1 MANQNEV
8 ILQKDITDTVT
19 ERVTAMQSEG
29 LALPKN
35 YDYSNALKSAF
46 FTIEKVQDRNKQPA
60 LKVCDKSSVANSLL
74 NMVIQ
79 GLTPAKTQCYFV
91 VYGTELQLQRSY
103 FGTQAVLKRL
113 SNVKDIWAEVVH
125 EGDTFE
131 IGSDRGRTVVKE
143 FEPKFE
149 NQDNPIV
156 GTFAVIEKN
165 DGELVYTIMTKKEID
180 QSWSKTRS
188 GGKVQKEFPQ
198 EMAKRTVINRAAKAF
213 INTSDDSDLLT
224 QSINDTTSNEFE
236 EDNKP
241 RKQAEPVK
249 VQRLE
254 EKMNMQPKTEP
265 KQTEPVETPE
275 KEVEPEQEELFSV
288 PNFGR
293 EEGAEH
299 SDNSEEDYPF

>member
-1 MANQNEV
+1 MTNQNEV
-8 ILQKDITDTVT
+8 ILQKDITDSVT
-19 ERVTAMQSEG
+19 ERVTKMQSEG

-60 LKVCDKSSVANSLL
+60 LKVCDKSSIANSLL

-113 SNVKDIWAEVVH
+113 SNVKDIWSEVVH

-149 NQDNPIV
+149 NQDNKII
-156 GTFAVIEKN
+156 GAFAVIEKY
-165 DGELVYTIMTKKEID
+165 DGELIYTIMTKKEID

-198 EMAKRTVINRAAKAF
+198 EMAKRTVINRAAKTF

-236 EDNKP
+236 DEKP

-254 EKMNMQPKTEP
+254 EKMNMQQKIEP
-265 KQTEPVETPE
+265 KKAKPVEET
-275 KEVEPEQEELFSV
+275 KQEVEPEQEELFAV

-293 EEGAEH
+293 EEGVNHE
-299 SDNSEEDYPF
+299 DKEEDYPF

>member
-1 MANQNEV
+1 MTNQNEV
-8 ILQKDITDTVT
+8 ILQKDITDSVT
-19 ERVTAMQSEG
+19 ERVTKMQSEG

-60 LKVCDKSSVANSLL
+60 LKVCDKSSIANSLL

-113 SNVKDIWAEVVH
+113 SNVKDIWSEVVH

-149 NQDNPIV
+149 NQDNKII
-156 GTFAVIEKN
+156 GAFAVIEKY
-165 DGELVYTIMTKKEID
+165 DGELIYTIMTKKEID

-198 EMAKRTVINRAAKAF
+198 EMAKRTVINRAAKTF

-236 EDNKP
+236 DEKP

-254 EKMNMQPKTEP
+254 EKMNMQPKIEP
-265 KQTEPVETPE
+265 KKAKPVEET
-275 KEVEPEQEELFSV
+275 KQEVEPEQEELFAV

-293 EEGAEH
+293 EEGVNHE
-299 SDNSEEDYPF
+299 DKEEDYPF

>member
-1 MANQNEV
+1 MTNKNEV

-19 ERVTAMQSEG
+19 ERVIQMQSEG

-46 FTIEKVQDRNKQPA
+46 FTIDKVQDRNKQPA
-60 LKVCDKSSVANSLL
+60 LMVCDKGSVANSLL

-113 SNVKDIWAEVVH
+113 NNVKDIWAEVVH

-254 EKMNMQPKTEP
+254 EKMNMQPKAEP
-265 KQTEPVETPE
+265 KQAESVETPE
-275 KEVEPEQEELFSV
+275 QEVEPEQEELFSV

-293 EEGAEH
+293 DEGVKH
-299 SDNSEEDYPF
+299 NDDSEEDYPF